1 MSVTAAATMI
11 ATKASQTTDSVF
23 PLLRLQEITACPHR
37 FKSRRRRRLTF
48 PGFARLRDAADLG
61 ALLGAVLHND
71 KDDRDTGHDQA
82 GKKRDPLDRDKTVF
96 NAKKMTNAPGHP
108 HAVSLP

>member
-1 MSVTAAATMI
+1 M
-11 ATKASQTTDSVF
+11 
-23 PLLRLQEITACPHR
+23 
-37 FKSRRRRRLTF
+37 TF
-48 PGFARLRDAADLG
+48 PEFARLRDTADL
-61 ALLGAVLHND
+61 ATLLGILHDD
-71 KDDRDTGHDQA
+71 KDDRDSGHDQA